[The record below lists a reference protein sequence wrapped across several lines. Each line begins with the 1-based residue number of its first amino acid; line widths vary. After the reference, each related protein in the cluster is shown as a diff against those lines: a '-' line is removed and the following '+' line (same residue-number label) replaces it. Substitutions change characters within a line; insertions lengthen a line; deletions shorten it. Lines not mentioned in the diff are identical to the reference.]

1 MVILEK
7 KRLEKERLESL
18 EQKNQRSTII
28 LLRNTFNEMVS
39 QEIFLIKKYEQ
50 ALIEIEK
57 DDSIN

>member
-1 MVILEK
+1 
-7 KRLEKERLESL
+7 L